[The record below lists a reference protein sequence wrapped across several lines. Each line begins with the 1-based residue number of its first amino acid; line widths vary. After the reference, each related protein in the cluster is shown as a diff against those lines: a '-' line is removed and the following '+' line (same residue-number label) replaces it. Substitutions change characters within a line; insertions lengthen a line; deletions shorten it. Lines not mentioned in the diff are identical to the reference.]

1 MELDEYQQKSK
12 ATDGGTVIGEHYVY
26 LAMGLAGESGE
37 LINKVKKIW
46 RDDDGKMTDEKRVAI
61 KQELGDV
68 LWYTAQLAAALDYK
82 LSDVAKDN
90 LTKLSNRQKRDTIHG
105 AGDER

>member
-1 MELDEYQQKSK
+1 MTFDEYQTKSK
-12 ATDGGTVIGEHYVY
+12 ATDTGTVIGEHYVY

-37 LINKVKKIW
+37 LINKVKKVF
-46 RDDDGKMTDEKRVAI
+46 RDNGGQMTDEKKEAI

-68 LWYTAQLAAALDYK
+68 LWYTAQLATALGFT
-82 LSDVAKDN
+82 LEDVAKDN
-90 LTKLSNRQKRDTIHG
+90 LDKLSDRQKHNTIHG